1 MDRLI
6 YAVEERSSGNLWK
19 KFSQIDGVGAFYEYE
34 KGDQAACA
42 STEKRSRNVIFL
54 SCSEYN

>member
-19 KFSQIDGVGAFYEYE
+19 KLSQIDGVGAFYEYE
-34 KGDQAACA
+34 KGAQAACA
-42 STEKRSRNVIFL
+42 STEKKEPQRDIPVLQRI
-54 SCSEYN
+54 